1 MIFQSGVFLQN
12 FVSVTSLE
20 IENGRYNKTPCEER
34 LCKNCGIIEDEAHFI
49 LKL

>member
-20 IENGRYNKTPCEER
+20 IEKGRYNKTPCEER
-34 LCKNCGIIEDEAHFI
+34 LCKIVESLKMKLI
-49 LKL
+49 LF